1 MKVINCQLCGSDIS
15 IMGMVSHIRHKHRGQ
30 MTVDEYV
37 SQFGE
42 FRNPKAE
49 PPQVPSQKVIC
60 KICNKELSIM
70 GMAGHLKSAH
80 RMTPDEYSKLNTE
93 YRPKNI
99 EKNKKL
105 DRVGDKYKCLVC
117 NVLCQ
122 SETELSFHV
131 IKNHNLSKLDYVKN
145 YKFPT
150 GIPKCKCGCG
160 QEVNILEQFPYFRI
174 LINGHG
180 LKGELSATYGRFH
193 GMDTLKKMS
202 QKAIERQNFA
212 IKSQDTAPE
221 LKFKEFLTKNSI
233 DFKFQVATVFGRVDF
248 YLPKYD
254 LYVEI
259 DGEYWHPTTL
269 ENLNIQLVS
278 SAISQKNKEGISNLV
293 RIRESDLDKLEKI
306 EDLQRLNF
314 KYNFDLDFSQIIVSK
329 KYFQTALI
337 DTNKAVNTLYKF
349 IRAYQP
355 SFPEIPARERIDEVI
370 EKLSKFDF
378 EKVRNTDIF
387 KNNCS
392 NLGVSFLKSK
402 FKSYWKTSYKGSTS
416 PIEAWEN
423 ESIMRR
429 IIKYR
434 IGANNSK
441 ETFNFSLHQLVRGIS
456 AQRFTVSFF
465 KPVLAGAIYKYFLGN
480 KPNPVVFDPCCGF
493 GGRMLGFKS
502 LYPDGTYIGCEP
514 NLETYLE
521 LMELAK
527 NFEKVKI
534 YNCKLEDFEIDHFN
548 IDLTFT
554 SIPYFDLET
563 YSNPVKYEN
572 ILEWEN
578 TFIKKLKT
586 FPNLVLNIPL
596 NLEYLFENYQEKY
609 SILNNTSHFN
619 KNSVQKTELLLKL

>member
-1 MKVINCQLCGSDIS
+1 
-15 IMGMVSHIRHKHRGQ
+15 

-37 SQFGE
+37 SKFGE
-42 FRNPKAE
+42 FRNPKTE

-80 RMTPDEYSKLNTE
+80 KMTPNKYSKLENAE

-117 NVLCQ
+117 NELCQ

-131 IKNHNLSKLDYVKN
+131 IKKHNLSKLDYVKN

-160 QEVNILEQFPYFRI
+160 QEVNILEQFPYFRV

-180 LKGELSATYGRFH
+180 LKGELSATFGRFH

-202 QKAIERQNFA
+202 QKAIERQNLA

-233 DFKFQVATVFGRVDF
+233 DFEFQVPTDFGRVDF

-278 SAISQKNKEGISNLV
+278 SAISQKNKEGIPNLV
-293 RIRESDLDKLEKI
+293 RIRDSDLDKLENI

-329 KYFQTALI
+329 KYFQTAQI
-337 DTNKAVNTLYKF
+337 DTNKTVNTLYKF

-355 SFPEIPARERIDEVI
+355 NFPEIPTQENIDEII

-378 EKVRNTDIF
+378 EKVRNNNIF

-392 NLGVSFLKSK
+392 NLGVSYLKSK
-402 FKSYWKTSYKGSTS
+402 FKSYWKTAYKGSLS
-416 PIEAWEN
+416 PIEAWKN

-480 KPNPVVFDPCCGF
+480 KTEPVVFDPCCGF
-493 GGRMLGFKS
+493 GGRLLGFKS
-502 LYPDGTYIGCEP
+502 LYPGGTYIGCEP
-514 NLETYLE
+514 NMETYLE
-521 LMELAK
+521 LLELAK

-534 YNCKLEDFEIDHFN
+534 YNCKLEDFEIGNYN

-563 YSNPVKYEN
+563 YSNPVKYQN

-619 KNSVQKTELLLKL
+619 KTSVQKTELLLKL